1 MFSLNTKMVRITS
14 VNIRKEKDENGDE
27 HSVCDI
33 GISAPMENDVLDE
46 FHAELKPAFWAK
58 DPNGDLVNQDRYT
71 VLKFPFPRFSW
82 KGSQEGY
89 QFVGHTGAGGASEI
103 VLNDATINKTHF
115 LPQDKA
121 TFHYDAIVRART
133 HPTDVGKLSQLL
145 DTEVQISLIPPDE
158 KKQFEIEQ
166 AKKHRKQALND
177 HFSGGADTQTQ
188 QLAETDGNDET
199 DGGND
204 PAGDPQDDDAP
215 SDLE

>member
-58 DPNGDLVNQDRYT
+58 DPNGDLVNKDRYT
-71 VLKFPFPRFSW
+71 LLKFPFPRFSW

-121 TFHYDAIVRART
+121 TVHYDAIVRART
-133 HPTDVGKLSQLL
+133 HPADVGKLSELL

-158 KKQFEIEQ
+158 KKQYELEQ
-166 AKKHRKQALND
+166 ARKNRKRALDD
-177 HFSGGADTQTQ
+177 HFTPDTQTQ
-188 QLAETDGNDET
+188 PLAGTDG
-199 DGGND
+199 DGEPESEGSGAAEEQPD
-204 PAGDPQDDDAP
+204 GP